1 MIPLSVPS
9 LKGNE
14 LKYVTECIETEWVS
28 SAGSYV
34 DRFERDVAR
43 YLEVPFAVACNNGT
57 AALHTALLL
66 HGLERDD
73 EVLVPTL
80 TFIAPVNAIRYVGA
94 HPVFMD
100 CDDRLN
106 LDAAKLE
113 EFLTRECEVTSRGV
127 INRASKRRVGAI
139 LVVHVFGHPCDLAP
153 IVALARRFGLA
164 VIEDATEAL
173 GSVYEDWEGAR
184 RFAGTLGECGCLS
197 FNGNK
202 LVTTGGG
209 GMVLTRDPALAERAR
224 YLTTQAKDDGERFI
238 HHEVGYNYR
247 LTNIQAAIGC
257 AQLERVEEFIRI
269 KRENFAAYRRCL
281 ADVPGVRLIEE
292 PPKTRSNY
300 WHYTLV
306 LDEARYGVGAE
317 ALRKRLA
324 ARQIETRPIWELNH
338 RQRPYRQC
346 QAYRIEKAERYHAQ
360 CLNLPCSVGLDAALI
375 PEICRV
381 IRERA

>member
-43 YLEVPFAVACNNGT
+43 YVEIPFAVACNNGT

-66 HGLERDD
+66 NKLERDD
-73 EVLVPTL
+73 EIIVPTL
-80 TFIAPVNAIRYVGA
+80 TFIAPVNTVRYVGA

-100 CDDRLN
+100 CDDYLN
-106 LDAAKLE
+106 LDPVKFE
-113 EFLTRECEVTSRGV
+113 EFLVRECEMTSRGLM
-127 INRASKRRVGAI
+127 NRATGRRVGAVI
-139 LVVHVFGHPCDLAP
+139 VVHVFGHPCNLAP
-153 IVALARRFGLA
+153 ITALARRFGLA

-173 GSVYEDWEGAR
+173 GSTYEDWEGAR
-184 RFAGTLGECGCLS
+184 RFAGTIADTGCLS

-209 GMVLTRDPALAERAR
+209 GMVLTADRALAERAR
-224 YLTTQAKDDGERFI
+224 YLTTQAKDDGERFT

-269 KRENFAAYRRCL
+269 KRENFSLYRGHL
-281 ADVPGVRLIEE
+281 ADVPGLRLIEA
-292 PPKTRSNY
+292 PPKTRSNH

-306 LDEARYGVGAE
+306 VDEARYGRSAD

-324 ARQIETRPIWELNH
+324 EHAIETRPIWELNH

-346 QAYRIEKAERYHAQ
+346 QAYRIEKAPRYHAQ
-360 CLNLPCSVGLDAALI
+360 SLNLPCSVGLNPTLI

-381 IRERA
+381 IVDRA

>member
-28 SAGSYV
+28 SAGPFV
-34 DRFERDVAR
+34 TRFERDVAR
-43 YLEVPFAVACNNGT
+43 YLEIPSAVACINGT

-66 HGLERDD
+66 TGVGPED
-73 EVLVPTL
+73 EVVVPTL
-80 TFIAPVNAIRYVGA
+80 TFIAPVNAVRYVGA

-100 CDDRLN
+100 CDDWLN
-106 LDAAKLE
+106 LDAEKLA
-113 EFLTRECEVTSRGV
+113 EFLARECEPGDRGLV
-127 INRASKRRVGAI
+127 NRASGRRVAAV
-139 LVVHVFGHPCDLAP
+139 LVVHVFGHPARLAP
-153 IVALARRFGLA
+153 LLGLARQFRLPL
-164 VIEDATEAL
+164 IEDATEAL
-173 GSVYEDWEGAR
+173 GSTYEGWDGAR
-184 RFAGTLGECGCLS
+184 RYAGTLGDVGCLS

-209 GMVLTRDPALAERAR
+209 GMLLTRDAAVAERAR
-224 YLTTQAKDDGERFI
+224 YLTTQAKDDGERFV

-247 LTNIQAAIGC
+247 LTNVQAAIGC

-281 ADVPGVRLIEE
+281 ADVPGLRLIEE
-292 PPKTRSNY
+292 PPGTRSNY

-306 LDEARYGVGAE
+306 VDEDRYGQSADT
-317 ALRKRLA
+317 LRRRLA
-324 ARQIETRPIWELNH
+324 ERAIETRPIWELNH
-338 RQRPYRQC
+338 RQRPYRDC
-346 QAYRIEKAERYHAQ
+346 HAYRIEKAVRYHARSV
-360 CLNLPCSVGLDAALI
+360 NLPCSVGLD
-375 PEICRV
+375 PELVPEVARV